1 MKFVWPVLLAIFRTL
16 YFLYSLWCLF
26 FPLALVC
33 LLVAVF
39 SDAWPP
45 YHHWPVAT
53 AALRY
58 GLVAFALLVLALVFI
73 RRTTGDP
80 NPFQSAFMSWFGTLR
95 WFWNTRPAAMVALG
109 LPSGHLVENPGGY
122 STTGRDTREILS
134 KVQPGDILLRGYQG
148 YVDGAMIRR
157 SSRCS
162 AKGFQ
167 PGWFTHVAVYV
178 GPLDDNDKKSV
189 PGDFT
194 DESKGYFYEG
204 PQMVIHSMAKGVHT
218 EDVLTF
224 CRCDFLAVLRIK
236 PDMHCIKDKPGEFGN
251 KATTRLN
258 PSDSDRMSKVLED
271 HMLEGKHFDRDLA
284 IQTAKLSALE
294 KIGEKYDFDCSDT
307 TRFHRFSCAELV
319 YYCYRGIRTAIDLK
333 PQIHGLYPLGMLN
346 KKWAILKRETIT
358 PDDYYSLLEQGTV
371 ECIWQDKVT
380 EARYAANCA
389 KA

>member
-1 MKFVWPVLLAIFRTL
+1 MRFVWPVLLVIFRTL
-16 YFLYSLWCLF
+16 YFLYSLWCLL
-26 FPLALVC
+26 FPLAVVC
-33 LLVAVF
+33 LIAALC

-45 YHHWPVAT
+45 YHHWPT
-53 AALRY
+53 AVTALRY
-58 GLVAFALLVLALVFI
+58 GLLAFALIVLALVYA
-73 RRTTGDP
+73 RRTDKGA

-95 WFWNTRPAAMVALG
+95 WFWNTQPAPMVALG

-122 STTGRDTREILS
+122 RTTGRDTREIMQKL
-134 KVQPGDILLRGYQG
+134 QPGDILLRGYQG

-162 AKGFQ
+162 DKGYE
-167 PGWFTHVAVYV
+167 PGWFTHVALYA
-178 GPLDDNDKKSV
+178 GTLDEQDKKSV
-189 PGDFT
+189 PGDFA
-194 DESKGYFYEG
+194 DKDAYFQQG

-236 PDMHCIKDKPGEFGN
+236 PDMHCINDHPGEFGS
-251 KATTRLN
+251 KSVHRAN
-258 PSDSDRMSKVLED
+258 PTQSDRMSKVIED
-271 HMLEGKHFDRDLA
+271 HMIEGKHFDRDLA

-333 PQIHGLYPLGMLN
+333 PQIHGLYPLGMLSR
-346 KKWAILKRETIT
+346 KWAILKRETIT

-371 ECIWQDKVT
+371 ECIWQDTVT
-380 EARYAANCA
+380 RDRHAARCTPV
-389 KA
+389 